1 MKKLE
6 ANVFFLKYIKHN
18 ISMVILFIKKKGIA
32 YYCPENNPY
41 PIIYYI
47 QNNLINQPNP
57 REKTKQRIRKYFS
70 PRKWCWSKAWQST
83 LVFLPGESPW
93 TEEPSRLQFMWSQRI
108 RHD

>member
-1 MKKLE
+1 
-6 ANVFFLKYIKHN
+6 
-18 ISMVILFIKKKGIA
+18 MVILFIKKKGIA

-47 QNNLINQPNP
+47 QNNLISQPNP

-70 PRKWCWSKAWQST
+70 PRRWYWRKALQST

>member
-47 QNNLINQPNP
+47 QNNLISQPNP
-57 REKTKQRIRKYFS
+57 REKTKQKLENIS
-70 PRKWCWSKAWQST
+70 LLGDGT
-83 LVFLPGESPW
+83 GG
-93 TEEPSRLQFMWSQRI
+93 
-108 RHD
+108 RHCNPL